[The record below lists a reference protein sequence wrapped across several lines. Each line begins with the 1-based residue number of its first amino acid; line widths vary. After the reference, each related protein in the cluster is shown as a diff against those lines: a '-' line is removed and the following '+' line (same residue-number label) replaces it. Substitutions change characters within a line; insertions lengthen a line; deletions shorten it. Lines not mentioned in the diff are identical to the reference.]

1 MAITIKPA
9 LRKNPQDKAAAAKY
23 YAQVVLAPEMKQKQI
38 VDQIAT
44 SQTVHPSAWKISV
57 HSVLPFPVK
66 VQKMPASVEQAVWKK
81 HVSSMFLL
89 PKSRKPFQCILSPRQ
104 EQAQRTKM
112 AKEEMRN
119 QIRNLT
125 KAAEKL
131 QTRQL
136 KQWPV
141 TKKTPASAL
150 SSFRTSQ
157 TNQGKSP
164 MNEKSFHRAFHLR
177 IFGERNMLLKVL

>member
-38 VDQIAT
+38 VDQIADRCT
-44 SQTVHPSAWKISV
+44 LTGSDIKAVLDALMVVIKRNLANGSPVRLGDLGSFRPSVSGKGTEDASKCGASSV
-57 HSVLPFPVK
+57 
-66 VQKMPASVEQAVWKK
+66 KK

-89 PKSRKPFQCILSPRQ
+89 LKSRKPFQCILSPRQ

-112 AKEEMRN
+112 AKAEMRN

-136 KQWPV
+136 KQ
-141 TKKTPASAL
+141 
-150 SSFRTSQ
+150 
-157 TNQGKSP
+157 
-164 MNEKSFHRAFHLR
+164 
-177 IFGERNMLLKVL
+177 

>member
-38 VDQIAT
+38 VDQIADRCT
-44 SQTVHPSAWKISV
+44 LTGSDIKAVLDALMVVIKRNLANGSPVRLGDLGSFRPSVSGKGTEDASKCGASSVKKARVIYVPSA
-57 HSVLPFPVK
+57 
-66 VQKMPASVEQAVWKK
+66 E
-81 HVSSMFLL
+81 
-89 PKSRKPFQCILSPRQ
+89 PFQCILSPRQ

-136 KQWPV
+136 KQ
-141 TKKTPASAL
+141 
-150 SSFRTSQ
+150 
-157 TNQGKSP
+157 
-164 MNEKSFHRAFHLR
+164 
-177 IFGERNMLLKVL
+177 